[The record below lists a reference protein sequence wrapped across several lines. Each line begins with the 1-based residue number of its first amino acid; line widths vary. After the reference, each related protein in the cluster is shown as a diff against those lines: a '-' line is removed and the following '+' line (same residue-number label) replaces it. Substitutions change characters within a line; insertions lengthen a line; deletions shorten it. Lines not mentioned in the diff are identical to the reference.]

1 MVVVVVTVVVGLGAV
16 VVGGTGAVV
25 GLAVVGTVVAGV
37 LVAAVLFAVGRA
49 SPSPCVQ
56 LVPTAAISRA
66 TAVIR

>member
-16 VVGGTGAVV
+16 V
-25 GLAVVGTVVAGV
+25 GLEVVGTAVAGV
-37 LVAAVLFAVGRA
+37 LVAAVSFAGGRA